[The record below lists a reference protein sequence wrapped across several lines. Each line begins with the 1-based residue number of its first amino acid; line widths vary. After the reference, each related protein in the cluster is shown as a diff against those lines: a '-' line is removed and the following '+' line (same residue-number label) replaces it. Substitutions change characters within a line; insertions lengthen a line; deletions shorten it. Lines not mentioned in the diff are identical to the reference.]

1 MAERE
6 LLLQEALGDE
16 VAAGI
21 VDVFQRQGHGGL
33 GKAAGRQIVA
43 NGVYPF
49 AVDELHKIRV
59 VGCGDPLDPLRNV
72 LMRSS

>member
-1 MAERE
+1 MAQRE

-21 VDVFQRQGHGGL
+21 VDVFQRQATAVWAKPPVVRLSLMALTHL
-33 GKAAGRQIVA
+33 PLTSFTRYASSAVA
-43 NGVYPF
+43 
-49 AVDELHKIRV
+49 
-59 VGCGDPLDPLRNV
+59 DPLKPLRNV